1 MKEKQKLTTN
11 PDILI
16 TGRHIEFVTG
26 YSLEE
31 CRNQL
36 KRIEKSGWFIHE
48 RIKVQTNNFN
58 YKIASFEIKRIVGGG
73 NNKSVKKIKGSIRPQ
88 RDGTL
93 LVQAEVPLPHGTI
106 AFRIGILAVFALLSF
121 GYPLMWGFI
130 ALIPVVLFLGY
141 TDDKSDTKR
150 MQKLLRETLYT
161 PIDLLKR
168 EYHE

>member
-1 MKEKQKLTTN
+1 MKEKRKRIDN
-11 PDILI
+11 PDII
-16 TGRHIEFVTG
+16 IAGRHIEFVTG
-26 YSLEE
+26 YSMAE

-73 NNKSVKKIKGSIRPQ
+73 NNKSVKKIKGTISPQ

-93 LVQAEVPLPHGTI
+93 LVQAKVPPPHESIAIKIGFI
-106 AFRIGILAVFALLSF
+106 AFYVLIGSLLSF
-121 GYPLMWGFI
+121 WSPLIWFFV

-141 TDDKSDTKR
+141 RDDKSDTKR
-150 MQKLLRETLYT
+150 MQKLLRETLYI
-161 PIDLLKR
+161 PVDLLKS
-168 EYHE
+168 